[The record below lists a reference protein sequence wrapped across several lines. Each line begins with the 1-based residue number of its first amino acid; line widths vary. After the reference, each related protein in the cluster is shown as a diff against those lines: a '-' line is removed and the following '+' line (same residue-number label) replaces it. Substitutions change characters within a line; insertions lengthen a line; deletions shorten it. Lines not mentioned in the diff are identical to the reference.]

1 MYWSEVA
8 VRLLCRSRWHQ
19 KKRGGGCVRVSGRG
33 ATDVWKEKTH
43 NIRGGGCE
51 CVRSRSGTDV
61 CKEKTHNIVGG
72 VYVYSQCGQSKGTV
86 PRDI

>member
-1 MYWSEVA
+1 ME
-8 VRLLCRSRWHQ
+8 
-19 KKRGGGCVRVSGRG
+19 
-33 ATDVWKEKTH
+33 EKDTQYK
-43 NIRGGGCE
+43 GGGCE

>member
-1 MYWSEVA
+1 MCTG
-8 VRLLCRSRWHQ
+8 LRSRCDYCVGAGGT
-19 KKRGGGCVRVSGRG
+19 KKKGGGCVRVSGRG

-43 NIRGGGCE
+43 NIRGGGGCE

-86 PRDI
+86 P

>member
-1 MYWSEVA
+1 ME
-8 VRLLCRSRWHQ
+8 
-19 KKRGGGCVRVSGRG
+19 
-33 ATDVWKEKTH
+33 EKDTQYKG
-43 NIRGGGCE
+43 GGGCE

-86 PRDI
+86 P